1 MYFLAD
7 IWWEVVMGHKGEKNY
22 NIQRISW
29 AMPCI
34 FYEAGLCKLSMFS
47 VGKGELGAI
56 SKSLLVKPKTKC
68 ALSHEHHITP
78 EATHIRCGWHWDSQQ
93 SK

>member
-1 MYFLAD
+1 
-7 IWWEVVMGHKGEKNY
+7 
-22 NIQRISW
+22 
-29 AMPCI
+29 MPCI

-78 EATHIRCGWHWDSQQ
+78 EATHIRCG
-93 SK
+93 